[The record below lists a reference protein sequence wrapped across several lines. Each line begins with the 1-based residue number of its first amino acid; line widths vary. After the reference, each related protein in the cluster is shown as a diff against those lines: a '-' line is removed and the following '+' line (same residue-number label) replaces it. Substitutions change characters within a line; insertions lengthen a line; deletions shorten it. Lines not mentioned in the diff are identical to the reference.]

1 MDNDVENKLKEYNS
15 IYREIN
21 NLYHD
26 IALKLELSDSAFTI
40 FYTICEL
47 GDGCLQK
54 DICELFFV
62 SKQTINSC
70 IKKLEKEEYIY
81 LKQGKGKDKHIYLTE
96 KGENLVKQKIIP
108 ILEMEK
114 SVFTEMTQQESDT
127 MLKLSLKHLQ
137 YFKNKVKKMLQEEI
151 I

>member
-1 MDNDVENKLKEYNS
+1 MSHDIESKFKEYDS
-15 IYREIN
+15 IYREMN
-21 NLYHD
+21 ELYRN
-26 IALKLELSDSAFTI
+26 IALKLKLSDSAFAI

-81 LKQGKGKDKHIYLTE
+81 LKQGKGKDKHIYLTQ
-96 KGENLVKQKIIP
+96 KGEQLVKQKIMP
-108 ILEMEK
+108 VLEMEK
-114 SVFTEMTQQESDT
+114 SVFAEMTEQESDM
-127 MLKLSLKHLQ
+127 MLKLSRKHLQ
-137 YFKNKVKKMLQEEI
+137 HFKNKVKKMLLEEI
-151 I
+151 V